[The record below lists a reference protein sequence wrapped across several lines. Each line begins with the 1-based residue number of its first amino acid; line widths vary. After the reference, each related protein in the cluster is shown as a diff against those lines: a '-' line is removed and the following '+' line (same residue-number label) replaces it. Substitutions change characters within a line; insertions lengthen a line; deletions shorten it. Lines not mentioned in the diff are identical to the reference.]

1 MYDVNNNNYY
11 NIFVR
16 LNSTK
21 LKKYK
26 INFLIF
32 KKIIF
37 YNQYFVR
44 LKYNNY
50 FIRLKY
56 NNYFVCLNFMNRM
69 LKLYKSVIIEF

>member
-1 MYDVNNNNYY
+1 MFNNNNYY

-37 YNQYFVR
+37 YNQ
-44 LKYNNY
+44 LKIILFQKPQY
-50 FIRLKY
+50 LKI
-56 NNYFVCLNFMNRM
+56 N
-69 LKLYKSVIIEF
+69 